1 VEGILLCIF
10 IMLIIEIKVDFRIV
24 SFLSGF
30 WLGSSSLQ
38 VIENIDN
45 WYNLSFLF
53 SFKIKCCKHW

>member
-1 VEGILLCIF
+1 MIVWLSWFYLVEGILLCIF

-45 WYNLSFLF
+45 
-53 SFKIKCCKHW
+53 